1 MPLDALL
8 LALAA
13 AFAHALWNILLARAR
28 DPQAATA
35 VALLV
40 SIAVFTPVAALT
52 WELEREAWPYL
63 AITSVLQLVYFAL
76 LITAYQR
83 TDVSVVYPVARG
95 LAPVLVLTAGVVL
108 LGAATSAAQISGVLL
123 VGAGVLLI
131 RGVRRRAELVGV
143 AYGAVI
149 AGVIASY
156 TLFDNSGIRYA
167 SPITYLE
174 VSMIPCALVYAAVIV
189 RLRGRASL
197 GRELNLA
204 SVTAGV
210 ATFTAYALVLA
221 ALERA
226 AAAPVAAVRETSI
239 LIVTGLAMVVLRE
252 RVSPGRL
259 AGAVLVVLGV
269 ALLAL

>member
-1 MPLDALL
+1 M
-8 LALAA
+8 
-13 AFAHALWNILLARAR
+13 
-28 DPQAATA
+28 
-35 VALLV
+35 
-40 SIAVFTPVAALT
+40 
-52 WELEREAWPYL
+52 
-63 AITSVLQLVYFAL
+63 
-76 LITAYQR
+76 
-83 TDVSVVYPVARG
+83 
-95 LAPVLVLTAGVVL
+95 
-108 LGAATSAAQISGVLL
+108 
-123 VGAGVLLI
+123 LLI
-131 RGVRRRAELVGV
+131 RGVRRGAELVGV

-149 AGVIASY
+149 AGIIASY
-156 TLFDNSGIRYA
+156 TLLDNSGIRYA
-167 SPITYLE
+167 GPITYLE
-174 VSMIPCALVYAAVIV
+174 VSMIPCALVYAAVIAS
-189 RLRGRASL
+189 LRGRASL

-239 LIVTGLAMVVLRE
+239 LIVTGLAVVVLRE